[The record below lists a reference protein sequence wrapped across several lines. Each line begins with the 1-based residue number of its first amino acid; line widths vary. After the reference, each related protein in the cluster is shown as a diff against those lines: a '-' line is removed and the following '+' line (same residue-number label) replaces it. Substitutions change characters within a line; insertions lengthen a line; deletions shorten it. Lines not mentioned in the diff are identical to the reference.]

1 MADNIPGT
9 AAITDKRTPPRG
21 VLPRGTQS
29 WIMVGLAV
37 VILGIIVFTG
47 RPKATVE
54 ASRPVNAADAAPTPE
69 RVRNYQDRLRVF
81 DERSR
86 QQAVD
91 EPRALAPAPRYDDGG
106 PASSPDPLEA
116 EKKRRDYESLFA
128 SNVVMSRRGDRPGL
142 TQPPSGFSGR
152 GGSLEG
158 LERDAAPNGPPS
170 LDAVAEAVIRAAA
183 RNGQVTVQGVA
194 GPPSSPAPNAAAGGS
209 PFVGRAASATTGPIE
224 AAGPLHRLV
233 EGTVIDTV
241 LTNRLDGSTAAPVN
255 CLVTNPIYSHSGQHV
270 LIPAGSRV
278 VGETKPIQTVG
289 ETRLAV
295 IFHRIVLPD
304 GSSHSLER
312 VAGLNQVGDA
322 GLHDQVN
329 HHYWST
335 VGASGAVGLISG
347 FAQFLGSLGLS
358 RGDGNR
364 TVVIAGGVGD
374 HTGQAT
380 AQTMGRFL
388 NRLPTVTV
396 REGHRVK
403 VYLTGDLEL
412 PAYVP
417 NEVPRPRLANSRL
430 AGGLP

>member
-47 RPKATVE
+47 RPEPTVE

-86 QQAVD
+86 QPAVD
-91 EPRALAPAPRYDDGG
+91 EPRAFAPAPRSDDGG
-106 PASSPDPLEA
+106 LAASPDPLEA

-128 SNVVMSRRGDRPGL
+128 SNVVISRRGDRQGL
-142 TQPPSGFSGR
+142 GTPPSGLAR
-152 GGSLEG
+152 DGGSLDG
-158 LERDAAPNGPPS
+158 LERGGAPNGPPS

-183 RNGQVTVQGVA
+183 RNGQVAVQGLGA
-194 GPPSSPAPNAAAGGS
+194 TATPTPAAGGAS
-209 PFVGRAASATTGPIE
+209 PPVGRTALATTGPIE

-233 EGTVIDTV
+233 EGTVIDAV

-270 LIPAGSRV
+270 LIPAGSRI

-304 GSSHSLER
+304 GSSHSLEK

-358 RGDGNR
+358 RGDGDR

-374 HTGQAT
+374 QTGQAT

-403 VYLTGDLEL
+403 VYLTSDLEL